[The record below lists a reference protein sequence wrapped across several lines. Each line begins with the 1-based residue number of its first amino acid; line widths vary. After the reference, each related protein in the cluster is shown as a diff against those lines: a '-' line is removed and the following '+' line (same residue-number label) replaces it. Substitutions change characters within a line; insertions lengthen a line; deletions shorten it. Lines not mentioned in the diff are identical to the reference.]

1 MPYLGNQLAG
11 SFVSSS
17 FTSQTIT
24 GDGSTS
30 YTLDQSVVN
39 GRELL
44 VYINNVKQEEG
55 SGKSYTASGTTI
67 TFSEAV
73 QSGDSCYI
81 LFFGQTKQ
89 TVEPPQGSIRSNMFA
104 NDNLTIPKT
113 LTITDGD
120 VVVAS
125 GHGIDFSATG
135 NSSGTMSNELFDDYE
150 EGTMTLVIADAESGG
165 NSTNASGTFEYTK
178 IGRTVICQVKI
189 DNINT
194 SGMTSGNVLCI
205 RGFPFT
211 HSDLTSISAVLV
223 NETNLGSN
231 AQPIVA
237 QLNANTILK
246 LTHLLDNAP
255 NGKLQVSEFE
265 TTTADIQTTLVYRT
279 AT

>member
-135 NSSGTMSNELFDDYE
+135 NSSETMSNELFDDYE
-150 EGTMTLVIADAESGG
+150 EGTMPLVIADAESGG

-211 HSDLTSISAVLV
+211 HSDLTSFSAVLV

-237 QLNANTILK
+237 QLNGNTILK
-246 LTHLLDNAP
+246 LTHLLDNAA

>member
-1 MPYLGNQLAG
+1 MPYVGNQLAG

-24 GDGSTS
+24 GNGSTS

-125 GHGIDFSATG
+125 GHGIDFSATA
-135 NSSGTMSNELFDDYE
+135 NSGGTMSSELLNDYE
-150 EGTMTLVIADAESGG
+150 EGIFTPILADATSGG
-165 NSTNASGTFEYTK
+165 NTASVSPVLGDYTK
-178 IGRTVICQVKI
+178 IGNLVFVSIACA
-189 DNINT
+189 NINT
-194 SGMTSGNVLCI
+194 SGLTSGNTIII
-205 RGFPFT
+205 RGLPFT
-211 HSDLTSISAVLV
+211 SLT
-223 NETNLGSN
+223 
-231 AQPIVA
+231 
-237 QLNANTILK
+237 
-246 LTHLLDNAP
+246 
-255 NGKLQVSEFE
+255 
-265 TTTADIQTTLVYRT
+265 RT
-279 AT
+279 SPA

>member
-135 NSSGTMSNELFDDYE
+135 NSSETMSNELFDDYE

-178 IGRTVICQVKI
+178 IGRTVICHLRI
-189 DNINT
+189 DNVNT
-194 SGMTSGNVLCI
+194 AGMTSGNLLCI

-211 HSDLTSISAVLV
+211 HSDTTSISAVLV

-237 QLNANTILK
+237 QLNGNTILK
-246 LTHLLDNAP
+246 LTHLLDNAA